1 MYCYALVGA
10 CRKVGS
16 HLGQNNFEFYI
27 PWQIIT
33 QRIVLDW
40 CGVYVGN
47 VLHAERYIELH
58 YSYTIFGGIL
68 WQFLEYLVCW
78 EGEMVLRNKQN

>member
-1 MYCYALVGA
+1 MCYSALVGA

-16 HLGQNNFEFYI
+16 YVGQNNFEFYI

-47 VLHAERYIELH
+47 VLHAERDISSYITH
-58 YSYTIFGGIL
+58 I
-68 WQFLEYLVCW
+68 QYLVAFYDSSW
-78 EGEMVLRNKQN
+78 NI

>member
-1 MYCYALVGA
+1 MCYSALVGA

-16 HLGQNNFEFYI
+16 YVGQNNFEFYI

-47 VLHAERYIELH
+47 VLHAEIYRATLLIYNIWWHSMTVLG
-58 YSYTIFGGIL
+58 IFS
-68 WQFLEYLVCW
+68 
-78 EGEMVLRNKQN
+78 VLGRRNGSSK